1 MPTAGANDT
10 PREYAGQPCQNCG
23 LRLPA
28 RRDMR
33 PFSADAIAERSRLAM
48 LDPEGEHDSIGPLP
62 RRYNWATGWEPE
74 RIGWRDGAV
83 RPLDGVRARAILLH
97 LAEPEPARVGKLPTL
112 PNRSEL
118 DQRAILERLGCDL
131 SRTSGVV
138 RCPGP
143 LHANGD
149 RRPSLSWRWT
159 GERALVHC
167 NVGCSFQ
174 EIRAAV

>member
-1 MPTAGANDT
+1 
-10 PREYAGQPCQNCG
+10 
-23 LRLPA
+23 
-28 RRDMR
+28 MR
-33 PFSADAIAERSRLAM
+33 PFTADAIAERARLAM
-48 LDPEGEHDSIGPLP
+48 LDPEGEFDSIGPWPP
-62 RRYNWATGWEPE
+62 RFDWQSQSWEPQ
-74 RIGWRDGAV
+74 RIGWQAGAAV
-83 RPLDGVRARAILLH
+83 PMDGVRARAILLH
-97 LAEPEPARVGKLPTL
+97 LAEPQPRPYRPAPRPGT
-112 PNRSEL
+112 EL
-118 DQRAILERLGCDL
+118 DEHAILERLGCDL

>member
-10 PREYAGQPCQNCG
+10 PREYAGQPCLNCG

-48 LDPEGEHDSIGPLP
+48 LDPEGERDSIGPLP
-62 RRYNWATGWEPE
+62 RRFDWATQTWEPE
-74 RIGWRDGAV
+74 RIGWRDGAA
-83 RPLDGVRARAILLH
+83 RALSGVRARAILLH
-97 LAEPEPARVGKLPTL
+97 LAEPEPARVGKLPGL

-131 SRTSGVV
+131 TRHHGVI
-138 RCPGP
+138 RCPA
-143 LHANGD
+143 HED
-149 RRPSLSWRWT
+149 RAASRSWRWD
-159 GERALVHC
+159 GSKALLHC
-167 NVGCSFQ
+167 FAGCTFD
-174 EIRAAV
+174 EIRAAL

>member
-10 PREYAGQPCQNCG
+10 PREYAGQPCLNCG

-33 PFSADAIAERSRLAM
+33 PFSADAIAERARLAM

-62 RRYNWATGWEPE
+62 RRFDWATQTWEPE

-97 LAEPEPARVGKLPTL
+97 LAEPQPRPYRPAPQPGT
-112 PNRSEL
+112 EL
-118 DQRAILERLGCDL
+118 DERAILEKLGCDL
-131 SRTSGVV
+131 TRHHGVI
-138 RCPGP
+138 RCPA
-143 LHANGD
+143 HED
-149 RRPSLSWRWT
+149 RAASLSWRWD
-159 GERALVHC
+159 GSKALLHC
-167 NVGCSFQ
+167 FAGCTFD
-174 EIRAAV
+174 EIRAAT